1 MTRKERME
9 TLGHPATRFTNI
21 YVKNFGDANL
31 SDDEFQGVS
40 LVTYIISWGPISV
53 VYELSQT
60 LLQHIT
66 FEVALLTINEIYLIK

>member
-31 SDDEFQGVS
+31 SDEEFQQVCITS
-40 LVTYIISWGPISV
+40 FLKIFAFDVCRIVLNKLRAKSPLPISLM
-53 VYELSQT
+53 E
-60 LLQHIT
+60 
-66 FEVALLTINEIYLIK
+66 